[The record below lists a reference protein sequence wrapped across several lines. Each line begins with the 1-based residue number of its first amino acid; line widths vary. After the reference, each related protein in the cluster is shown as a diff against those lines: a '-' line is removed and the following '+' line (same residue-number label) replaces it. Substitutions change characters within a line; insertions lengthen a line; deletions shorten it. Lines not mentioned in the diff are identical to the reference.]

1 MSRTFI
7 TRDDHFKEENLK
19 NQKFSNIPED
29 LITEYL
35 DLHEKLGL
43 MEQSHHWKVEELK
56 EAFQTKKKLIL
67 LDLENNKKKMTEMSN
82 LDCFDLIK
90 SKPKPVNPNFL
101 KFQT

>member
-1 MSRTFI
+1 MSSVYPTKF
-7 TRDDHFKEENLK
+7 DQYKEEKENDE
-19 NQKFSNIPED
+19 KFSNIPED

-82 LDCFDLIK
+82 LDCFDLVK
-90 SKPKPVNPNFL
+90 RLPKKREIEPLF
-101 KFQT
+101 